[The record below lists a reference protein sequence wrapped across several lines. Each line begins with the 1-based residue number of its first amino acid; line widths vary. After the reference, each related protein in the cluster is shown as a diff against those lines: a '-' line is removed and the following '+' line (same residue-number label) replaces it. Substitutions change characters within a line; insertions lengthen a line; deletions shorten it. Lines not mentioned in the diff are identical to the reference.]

1 MPTADQDFRA
11 AASALAMS
19 PSPSPSPSPRLPS
32 PTPPTADDNPPADD
46 QQQQQSLPPWARHTP
61 TTSSMRRL
69 STRPPYSLHRSSGS
83 FSQDQQPA
91 RSLPARLL
99 RTATSLSFKALQ
111 FFQSLTPLQQGL
123 VVLAGAVVLVLSVLG
138 LVYNHR
144 IFAALSPVA
153 AKWREL
159 KGGWVILWVLCFM
172 TAFPPVIGYSTTVTI
187 AGFVFGFPWGWPIVA
202 TATVA
207 GSTVAFFTSRG
218 IFSGYVHRLV
228 GTDKRFVAL
237 GQVLR
242 RDGLGVLAMIRF
254 CPLPYSLSNGF
265 LATVGSI
272 RPWSFAVA
280 TALSTPKLL
289 VHVFIGS
296 RLALLA
302 EDDTMSTGDRVV
314 NYLSMFVGGAVG
326 IGVGLLIY
334 RRTMARAAELAR
346 EEGEGDLFESVG
358 GGEDGA
364 GDSEYESAEERRS
377 SAQLMRG
384 MIDPDAAALM
394 NDDDDIS
401 LWETEGGGY
410 RDSWDEEAAV
420 ERQGKNS
427 AL

>member
-1 MPTADQDFRA
+1 MPTADQDYRA

-19 PSPSPSPSPRLPS
+19 PSPSPSPSP
-32 PTPPTADDNPPADD
+32 TPPTADDNPQADD
-46 QQQQQSLPPWARHTP
+46 QQNQQALPPWARHTP
-61 TTSSMRRL
+61 TASSMRRL
-69 STRPPYSLHRSSGS
+69 STRPPYSLHHSSNS
-83 FSQDQQPA
+83 FSQDPQSAA
-91 RSLPARLL
+91 RSLPSRLL

-111 FFQSLTPLQQGL
+111 FFQSLSPLQQGL
-123 VVLAGAVVLVLSVLG
+123 VILAGAVLLVLSVLG
-138 LVYNHR
+138 LIYNHR

-159 KGGWVILWVLCFM
+159 PGGWVILWALCFM

-302 EDDTMSTGDRVV
+302 EDDTMSTGDRAI

-346 EEGEGDLFESVG
+346 EEGGESGDLFETVG
-358 GGEDGA
+358 TGEDGA
-364 GDSEYESAEERRS
+364 GDSDYESAEERRS

-401 LWETEGGGY
+401 LWETEGGAY

-420 ERQGKNS
+420 ERQGKNG
-427 AL
+427 AVL